1 MDRSIV
7 LSILGAAVLGFVG
20 MLLLMP
26 DPIEDEIARLPWL
39 IEQDADGR
47 TQVFGFTLGATTLAE
62 VRQVFREDGE
72 VNLFRTLGPSGT
84 LAAEVYFEQIHLE
97 RLRADFV
104 LTLDVDQTTLA
115 AMYERGLRISQ
126 TGSGSQK
133 VKLDP
138 SDAERLAERPIRAIV
153 YLPKARLDAALIE
166 QRFGTPSQRLTESET
181 GIVHWL
187 YPERGLDIGRDPSG
201 RVVMQYVNPADFAAI
216 LEPLATAG
224 KD

>member
-26 DPIEDEIARLPWL
+26 DPIEDEVVRLPWL
-39 IEQDADGR
+39 IERDADGR
-47 TQVFGFTLGATTLAE
+47 PQIFGFTLGSTTLAE

-72 VNLFRTLGPSGT
+72 INLFRSPGPSGT

-97 RLRADFV
+97 GLRADFV
-104 LTLDVDQTTLA
+104 LTLDADQATLA

-126 TGSGSQK
+126 TGSGSRK

-138 SDAERLAERPIRAIV
+138 RDSEHLATHPIRAIV
-153 YLPKARLDAALIE
+153 YLPKARLDEALIE
-166 QRFGTPSQRLTESET
+166 QRFGVPSRRITESET

-187 YPERGLDIGRDPSG
+187 YPERGLDIGRNADG
-201 RVVMQYVNPADFAAI
+201 RVVMQYVNPVDFGAI
-216 LEPLATAG
+216 LEPLATA
-224 KD
+224 D

>member
-138 SDAERLAERPIRAIV
+138 SDTERLAERPIRAIV

-166 QRFGTPSQRLTESET
+166 QRFGTPSRRLTESET

-187 YPERGLDIGRDPSG
+187 YPKRGLDIGRDPNG
-201 RVVMQYVNPADFAAI
+201 RVVMQYVNPADFGAI
-216 LEPLATAG
+216 LEPLTTSL
-224 KD
+224 D

>member
-7 LSILGAAVLGFVG
+7 LSILGAAALGFVG

-72 VNLFRTLGPSGT
+72 VNLFRTPGPSGT

-104 LTLDVDQTTLA
+104 LTLEADQAALA
-115 AMYERGLRISQ
+115 SMYERGLRISQ

-133 VKLDP
+133 IKLDP
-138 SDAERLAERPIRAIV
+138 SDAERLAKRPIRAIV
-153 YLPKARLDAALIE
+153 YLPKSRLDAALIE
-166 QRFGTPSQRLTESET
+166 ARFGTPSRRLTEAES

-187 YPERGLDIGRDPSG
+187 YPERGLDIGRDPGG
-201 RVVMQYVNPADFAAI
+201 RVVIQYVNPTDFAAI
-216 LEPLATAG
+216 LEPLVTAST
-224 KD
+224 D